1 MIEDVL
7 SWDLFKKGAVLRK
20 DYPPKKVELF
30 NRLIAHTN
38 NFFAVIGFG
47 AFTPGYV
54 MIVAK
59 KLIPAFSLVEDK
71 DLEELHWFISAISQT
86 VNKKYNRKVVI
97 FEHGMC
103 ACVGGLD
110 RAHLHLMS
118 IDEKLTSEDIK
129 SSINKILKVRKSG
142 IESVEVNGHKLENI
156 HDIQQIMN
164 SSEKNKYKINGIQL
178 NFDDIKNNLDQ
189 DNWPISTRNH
199 VRSGGHYVYF
209 NSGFKESSFLTNRN
223 FNTQFGREVV
233 FDLEIKKNN
242 LLSKFNSQQLEK
254 NPYANVWKW
263 QEFSFNE
270 NILKTMSDLKNPLTE
285 ITSNSMSKKFN
296 YFSY

>member
-7 SWDLFKKGAVLRK
+7 SWDLFNKGANLRK
-20 DYPPKKVELF
+20 NYPPKKVELF

-38 NFFAVIGFG
+38 NFFAVVGLG
-47 AFTPGYV
+47 AFTLGYV
-54 MIVAK
+54 MIVSK

-71 DLEELHWFISAISQT
+71 NLDELHWFIKIVSES
-86 VNKKYNRKVVI
+86 VKKTYNRKVIV

-118 IDEKLTSEDIK
+118 IDSNLDAKDIK
-129 SSINKILKVRKSG
+129 DSINKILKVRKSG

-164 SSEKNKYKINGIQL
+164 SPDNNKYKINGKQL
-178 NFDDIKNNLDQ
+178 NFDDIQNDLEHE
-189 DNWPISTRNH
+189 NWPISTREH
-199 VRSGGHYVYF
+199 VKRGGHYVYF
-209 NSGFKESSFLTNRN
+209 NSAFKGTSFLTNKN

-233 FDLEIKKNN
+233 FDLEVKKN
-242 LLSKFNSQQLEK
+242 LQLKKFNSEQLEK

-270 NILKTMSDLKNPLTE
+270 NILETISNLKNPLTN
-285 ITSNSMSKKFN
+285 ISQDLISKKYN
-296 YFSY
+296 YHSY